1 MSRVWQMSE
10 GVLFRQIT
18 LLELIPRHSRPL
30 SVTELLERLASRGFE
45 VNRRT
50 VQRDLILL
58 SGKWPLVSDEAR
70 PPRWSWHPDAERFDL
85 PGMDATTALA
95 FAQAESH
102 LRKLLPTAIAQELQ
116 PWFARARRVL
126 DGGPLGGWAQRVRM
140 IDEGQPLQTPVIE
153 AAVFEAVTTALL
165 EERALRLRYA
175 SRSKSRTDEHIVHP
189 LALVWRGPLAYLVVV
204 FDDYQDPR
212 SLALQR
218 IQTAYVLDEP
228 ARRLPGFD
236 LDAWL
241 AQRDFDLPLGDD
253 IELHAVLS
261 REMEVLLR
269 ERPLAPD
276 QQLEAAGD
284 HEFVLRVRVADTM
297 RLRWWLLGFGDRIT
311 VLGPD
316 RLREEM
322 AATVRRM
329 AAAYA
334 GGAARDSMVISSTPA
349 TDMAVSAAMNVQT
362 AAHQ

>member
-1 MSRVWQMSE
+1 MAEAALRHIDL
-10 GVLFRQIT
+10 LF
-18 LLELIPRHSRPL
+18 LIPPHTRPQ
-30 SVTELLERLASRGFE
+30 SVSQLLERLVARGHDID
-45 VNRRT
+45 RRT
-50 VQRDLILL
+50 LQRDLNKL
-58 SGKWPLVSDEAR
+58 SDQWPLCCDDGR
-70 PPRWSWHPDAERFDL
+70 PPRWSWSLDAERFDL

-102 LRKLLPTAIAQELQ
+102 LRKLLPAAIAQELQ

-140 IDEGQPLQTPVIE
+140 IEEGQPLQTPVIE

-175 SRSKSRTDEHIVHP
+175 SRSKSRTDEHVVHP

-204 FDDYQDPR
+204 FGDYQDPR

-218 IQTAYVLDEP
+218 IQTVQVLDEP

-253 IELHAVLS
+253 IALHAVIS
-261 REMEVLLR
+261 RELEGLLR

-276 QQLEAAGD
+276 QQLEPGGD
-284 HEFVLRVRVADTM
+284 NGFVLRASVADTM
-297 RLRWWLLGFGDRIT
+297 RLRWWLLGFGDRVT

-316 RLREEM
+316 GLREEM
-322 AATVRRM
+322 AETARRM

-334 GGAARDSMVISSTPA
+334 GSAGRDSMDTNHTPA

-362 AAHQ
+362 AAHR